1 MNIKRVIRE
10 KLDDLFN
17 KVDSKLLEYIDRFI
31 KEDMTDI
38 EKALVIYLCLGD
50 VLYYSPLFSL
60 SYAEITN
67 CSAVKRAYLHRTYGE
82 ASVSRS
88 FLWDFSERPQR

>member
-1 MNIKRVIRE
+1 MNIKRVIKE

-38 EKALVIYLCLGD
+38 EKALVIYL
-50 VLYYSPLFSL
+50 V
-60 SYAEITN
+60 
-67 CSAVKRAYLHRTYGE
+67 
-82 ASVSRS
+82 
-88 FLWDFSERPQR
+88 

>member
-1 MNIKRVIRE
+1 MSIKRIIKE
-10 KLDDLFN
+10 KVDNLFN
-17 KVDSKLLEYIDRFI
+17 KVDFKLLEYIDRFI

-60 SYAEITN
+60 NYCLVLCVVTMS
-67 CSAVKRAYLHRTYGE
+67 
-82 ASVSRS
+82 
-88 FLWDFSERPQR
+88 